1 MFQGE
6 RLRML
11 RKKHKISQEELA
23 GRIGLSRPS
32 ISQWENNAV
41 TPDTENLRK
50 AAAELETT
58 VAYLLGETD
67 NPAISEGLLF
77 MGEPPLKPSE
87 ESELLKRNMQN
98 GIVLGIKP
106 VKEQLLDIKQ
116 NNKNKSRVSQ
126 ENPPIKLNFL
136 GSSGQTIKVPIFE
149 RAYSACCGSGF
160 PNADQIYSCAEDFI
174 DMPTN
179 FIGQISPDPD
189 KRPFMIYAE
198 GDSMIHAGITDGSQL
213 LINPAE
219 EVYDGESA
227 LIEYGNNKSIAVKRI
242 YWLNGSGIEIRSANG
257 DGWKRTFT
265 LDDQKEGLLRIIGKV
280 VWYGNKPKRG

>member
-1 MFQGE
+1 METIAKRIKFAREKSGLTQEKLAEMLGVDKNTVSRWE
-6 RLRML
+6 TGNRGLPNKRLYQIA
-11 RKKHKISQEELA
+11 KILKINIESLITEDDPTVLLED
-23 GRIGLSRPS
+23 
-32 ISQWENNAV
+32 NN
-41 TPDTENLRK
+41 
-50 AAAELETT
+50 
-58 VAYLLGETD
+58 
-67 NPAISEGLLF
+67 I
-77 MGEPPLKPSE
+77 
-87 ESELLKRNMQN
+87 
-98 GIVLGIKP
+98 
-106 VKEQLLDIKQ
+106 
-116 NNKNKSRVSQ
+116 
-126 ENPPIKLNFL
+126 PPIKMDFPH
-136 GSSGQTIKVPIFE
+136 SSGQIIKVPIFE

-219 EVYDGESA
+219 EIYDGDSV
-227 LIEYGNNKSIAVKRI
+227 LVEYGHNKNIAVKRI

>member
-1 MFQGE
+1 MKKD
-6 RLRML
+6 RLR
-11 RKKHKISQEELA
+11 
-23 GRIGLSRPS
+23 
-32 ISQWENNAV
+32 
-41 TPDTENLRK
+41 
-50 AAAELETT
+50 AAINRSGIKQTHIAELLEVNVNTVSRWLSGDFNPTDDKKLKLAEILGTT
-58 VAYLLGETD
+58 VAYLMGETD

-219 EVYDGESA
+219 DVYDGESA
-227 LIEYGNNKSIAVKRI
+227 LIEYGHNKSIAVKRI

>member
-1 MFQGE
+1 MKKD
-6 RLRML
+6 RLRAAIN
-11 RKKHKISQEELA
+11 RSGIKQT
-23 GRIGLSRPS
+23 RI
-32 ISQWENNAV
+32 
-41 TPDTENLRK
+41 
-50 AAAELETT
+50 AELLEVNVNTVSRWLSGDFNPTDDKKLKLAEILGTT
-58 VAYLLGETD
+58 VAYLMGETD

-106 VKEQLLDIKQ
+106 VKEQLLDINQ

-126 ENPPIKLNFL
+126 DNPPIKLNFF

-227 LIEYGNNKSIAVKRI
+227 LIEYGHNKSIAVKRI

>member
-6 RLRML
+6 RLRIL
-11 RKKHKISQEELA
+11 RKKYKLSQEELA
-23 GRIGLSRPS
+23 DRTGLSRPS

-50 AAAELETT
+50 VAAELKTT
-58 VAYLLGETD
+58 VAYLMGETD
-67 NPAISEGLLF
+67 YPCVGSTLLTGEFPLPEPTAKSLSETYMATLAPKHIDINGTIL
-77 MGEPPLKPSE
+77 GGSQKEEYPS
-87 ESELLKRNMQN
+87 
-98 GIVLGIKP
+98 V
-106 VKEQLLDIKQ
+106 VKMDF
-116 NNKNKSRVSQ
+116 
-126 ENPPIKLNFL
+126 PH
-136 GSSGQTIKVPIFE
+136 SSGQIISVPIFE

-227 LIEYGNNKSIAVKRI
+227 LIEYGHNKSIAVKRI

-265 LDDQKEGLLRIIGKV
+265 IEEQREGLLRIIGKV